1 MSSLTLISCCWILY
15 FERFLDLLMF
25 HNQVLV
31 YLDFVLSVSANQNR
45 FYLLNLFLWVS
56 QSVSSEV
63 NELICFCWFVNT
75 LVVLKLFSWNNYN
88 QIFKHEFILH
98 FKYLLPFSDQ
108 HWHLASA
115 LLNCILEKSSSL
127 WWSHWFSLVW
137 HNQAAIKHNLWSA
150 LQCHTWSVCL
160 YTVTYAV

>member
-1 MSSLTLISCCWILY
+1 MFQQIKTDSTFEFVSLSITVC
-15 FERFLDLLMF
+15 
-25 HNQVLV
+25 
-31 YLDFVLSVSANQNR
+31 
-45 FYLLNLFLWVS
+45 LW
-56 QSVSSEV
+56 SEV

-137 HNQAAIKHNLWSA
+137 HNQAAIKHNLLISFA
-150 LQCHTWSVCL
+150 VSHLICVFIHCNLCCL
-160 YTVTYAV
+160 TVKIKLYCISYRNISTVFMNKAAEMSDEGPTL